1 MADANQEAQELAN
14 ILARLNQEMLANGQV
29 SQKTQQEYTDAVVK
43 SKTGIQSVTKAAE
56 ASANALGSMVGAVR
70 SYNEAMAEGTQGAK
84 ASNQA
89 ITGMADAAKSAGQML
104 AAILPLGP
112 VAKLLV
118 AGFTAL
124 TTATAEQIKK
134 ANEQADTLN
143 RGYRS
148 LSKSGAVAAEGM
160 SGVFKG
166 AQTLGLSMQ
175 ELDGYVALV
184 NDSSKDLA
192 LFAGSAFEGR
202 RQFEDMG
209 KAMMPFQQSL
219 MNAGM
224 SQMEITEGTMG
235 YLRLQARLGQAQ
247 GKTTD
252 QLAEGAKKYL
262 LEQDALTKLTGQSR
276 KEMEDQRA
284 RAMQQQQF
292 AAKVRELQMQGRHE
306 EAEQLMQL
314 NSIYAKF
321 GPKTQAAF
329 QASVTGN
336 LANADAL
343 GANIQS
349 QNEMMRTAQMVASGQ
364 MTAVEAAQA
373 TGKAMGKFT
382 DTVGVGLAQVNAFNG
397 TMGDFA
403 EGQQARILAEG
414 DMVANLKKAQAEQEK
429 QGATG
434 KKAAD
439 ATTQAYTEMVQ
450 AQQKAMLES
459 QQNINALVGE
469 AIQIN
474 TNLAKT
480 SQGVNAALSP
490 LIQIAGQ
497 LFTKFTELVEYL
509 ADKLLPILERFTGGL
524 LKIVNSKTPEEA
536 VKASGEAGMAETVGK
551 LGLALAGMKAGAA
564 LGAGVGSA
572 FGGVGAVPG
581 AVIGGTAGAIGGYF
595 GGGFLGRGADAAAT
609 RNEGVMDQLKALFN
623 IEGRAVGGPVKKSNP
638 YLVGERGPELMM
650 PNFDGQIINN
660 QQTRKLAEMT
670 SASANLFMEQQKLA
684 GNMGRRWNDDHR
696 EWVDAAV
703 KANTETLNE
712 FVKLDKLVESDV
724 KISEKFN
731 QEYKSYSN
739 LRMRI
744 MELEKPMLEQ
754 AIQQLQDINAAP
766 SVGPGPGSP
775 GAAGGSPGFFGNLG
789 AMMSKVFGGLIGGGT
804 AAGPAQPTTTKDLSN
819 MGLRIKQGD
828 VQAEG
833 AKVSPKLL
841 SLAQQIQN
849 GLPDFAYFSGFNDKF
864 HQEKSPSSKHTQGL
878 AADFVL
884 SQPPTPERG
893 QEIVNLLKGL
903 GASTVIDE
911 YNQPSSKA
919 TAGHIHVQVPE
930 FEYGGEVVGPDS
942 GYMAKLHGQ
951 EAVIPIN
958 NGAGNFG
965 RLFEEMTNGIHTMNM
980 KMDELVRAQRNSV
993 DIQGK
998 ILKANY

>member
-14 ILARLNQEMLANGQV
+14 ILARLNQELLANGQV

-104 AAILPLGP
+104 AAMLPLGP

-148 LSKSGAVAAEGM
+148 LSKSGAVASEGM

-166 AQTLGLSMQ
+166 AQKLGLSMQ

-192 LFAGSAFEGR
+192 LFAGTAFEGR

-219 MNAGM
+219 LNAGM
-224 SQMEITEGTMG
+224 NQMEITEGTMG

-292 AAKVRELQMQGRHE
+292 AAKVRELQMQGRTE

-349 QNEMMRTAQMVASGQ
+349 QGEMMRTAQMVASGQ
-364 MTAVEAAQA
+364 MKAVEAAQA
-373 TGKAMGKFT
+373 TGTAMGKFT

-414 DMVANLKKAQAEQEK
+414 DMVANLKKAQAEQEA
-429 QGATG
+429 QGATS

-450 AQQKAMLES
+450 AQQKAMLQS

-480 SQGVNAALSP
+480 SQDVNAAMSP
-490 LIQIAGQ
+490 LIQTAGK

-509 ADKLLPILERFTGGL
+509 ADKLLPTLEKFTGGL

-536 VKASGEAGMAETVGK
+536 VKAAGEAGMAET
-551 LGLALAGMKAGAA
+551 AGGVAGAVA
-564 LGAGVGSA
+564 LGK
-572 FGGVGAVPG
+572 VGAGAG
-581 AVIGGTAGAIGGYF
+581 AVIAGPIGAAVGAAILGAVGYF
-595 GGGFLGRGADAAAT
+595 GGRGVGRAADAAAQDK
-609 RNEGVMDQLKALFN
+609 GIMDQLKAMFTG
-623 IEGRAVGGPVKKSNP
+623 ERTFEPRAAGGPVKKGNP
-638 YLVGERGPELMM
+638 YLVGERGPELLM

-684 GNMGRRWNDDHR
+684 GNMGKRWNDDHR

-731 QEYKSYSN
+731 QEYKSYNN

-789 AMMSKVFGGLIGGGT
+789 AMMSKVFGGMIGGGT